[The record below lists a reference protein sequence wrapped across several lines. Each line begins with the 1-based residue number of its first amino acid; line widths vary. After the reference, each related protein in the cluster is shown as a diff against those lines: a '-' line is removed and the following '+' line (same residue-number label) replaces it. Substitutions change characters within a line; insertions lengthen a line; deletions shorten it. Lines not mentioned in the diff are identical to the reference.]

1 MNPCENLPGKK
12 ILVSAN
18 YITDLSPKFKKDLNP
33 RILCKLSSLRKVS
46 HQGKIEMLGDSF
58 YEVNI
63 LGVQKP
69 DKGQYKKKRKYT
81 DDFQR
86 WL

>member
-12 ILVSAN
+12 ILVSTN
-18 YITDLSPKFKKDLNP
+18 YITDLSPKYKKDLNP

-46 HQGKIEMLGDSF
+46 QQGKIEMLGDSF

-63 LGVQKP
+63 RGIQKP

>member
-33 RILCKLSSLRKVS
+33 RILCKLSSLKKVS
-46 HQGKIEMLGDSF
+46 QQGKREMLGDSF
-58 YEVNI
+58 YEVNNI
-63 LGVQKP
+63 MTSKI
-69 DKGQYKKKRKYT
+69 DKDSITHTHIQT
-81 DDFQR
+81 
-86 WL
+86 L